1 MKSSIDKLREVGPII
16 GHRSFVYNGRM
27 QDIPLKKKSSP
38 PSLPVKEARREAA
51 CGIRGPGKLHLNDH
65 AGMLACRTA

>member
-27 QDIPLKKKSSP
+27 QDIPLKKKSP
-38 PSLPVKEARREAA
+38 LQVF
-51 CGIRGPGKLHLNDH
+51 L
-65 AGMLACRTA
+65 